1 MTNLTRSESS
11 KYNAQSSYT
20 CKSCDYNTDKL
31 GNFKKHLMT
40 QKHLRLNQGTESSIS
55 NQMKGFICHA
65 CGVIYRHK
73 PSLSKHRKKCDAVL
87 AKQRLTDEQYKE
99 LTRKADLYDKRK
111 GEMAEMKEVLDSAI
125 QSAARGST
133 PSIINNNFNVNI
145 ILETHCADAL
155 SITEFANKL
164 QLTLE
169 DLVYTQ
175 TNGYIEGVSNVF
187 IKGLQELDPTQRPIQ
202 CSDKKGKDIYVKD
215 NNNWEKDEGKV
226 LDSHIS
232 LVSKKQV
239 DILRV
244 WEEEHPNWKN
254 CELETKTYMELVSEV
269 MGGSSNEE
277 RSKNHKLIQQK
288 IGLNCSLS
296 DVINS

>member
-1 MTNLTRSESS
+1 
-11 KYNAQSSYT
+11 
-20 CKSCDYNTDKL
+20 
-31 GNFKKHLMT
+31 
-40 QKHLRLNQGTESSIS
+40 
-55 NQMKGFICHA
+55 
-65 CGVIYRHK
+65 
-73 PSLSKHRKKCDAVL
+73 LSKHRKKCDAVL
-87 AKQRLTDEQYKE
+87 AKERLTDEQYKE
-99 LTRKADLYDKRK
+99 LARKADLYDKRK

-125 QSAARGST
+125 QSAAQGGT

-187 IKGLQELDPTQRPIQ
+187 IKGLQELDPNQRPIQ

-215 NNNWEKDEGKV
+215 NDNWEKDEGKV
-226 LDSHIS
+226 LDNHIS

-239 DILRV
+239 DALRV
-244 WEEEHPNWKN
+244 WEEEHPNWKD

-277 RSKNHKLIQQK
+277 RSRNHKLIQQK